1 MDNYQPPVQNELLRQ
16 YHIESNARTYSRVVT
31 SNITSGS
38 GTIVSD
44 NEDNFY
50 IDFLAGAGTLALG
63 HNHPVV
69 LSKLKEFLQSGQIL
83 HGLDFNTPIRHK
95 FSEIVISLFP
105 SEWRDELK
113 MHYCGP
119 SGADATEAA
128 IKLFKTVT
136 NRSSVIAF
144 QGAYHGMTNG
154 AMSLTGNIAIKEPV
168 SNLMPDV
175 HFLPYPYLYR
185 SPYGVGE
192 DETIDIS
199 LHHVRSTLS
208 DPNSGITRPAAII
221 VEAIQGEGGCIPA
234 PTRWLKGLSNI
245 CQDLDIPLILDEIQC
260 GIGRSGDMFAF
271 EESGIQPD
279 AILLSKAV
287 GGGLPMSLVVY
298 NRKYDCWEP
307 GAHTGTFRGNQLAM
321 VTGCATLD
329 IVKQQS
335 FLSDVRVKG
344 ELFRRLLNK
353 LKLKF
358 SQIGDIRG
366 RGLMLGLELIDP
378 VEKNALGEPL
388 SNGLLAKK
396 VKKYCYEYGLIIE
409 TGGRD
414 DSVIR
419 FLPPLNIDRGVI
431 SQAVSTLEA
440 ALASETKCSL

>member
-1 MDNYQPPVQNELLRQ
+1 MDTSLSLVLNETLRQ
-16 YHIESNARTYSRVVT
+16 NDLESNARTYSRLVT
-31 SNITSGS
+31 NNITSGT
-38 GTIVSD
+38 GTTISD
-44 NEDNFY
+44 NEDNVY

-63 HNHPVV
+63 HNHPIV
-69 LSKLKEFLQSGQIL
+69 LRELNEFLQSGQIL
-83 HGLDFNTPIRHK
+83 HGLDLITPIKRK
-95 FSEIVISLFP
+95 FSETIISLFP

-113 MHYCGP
+113 MHYCSP

-128 IKLFKTVT
+128 IKLFKTAT

-144 QGAYHGMTNG
+144 HGAYHGMTNG
-154 AMSLTGNIAIKEPV
+154 AISLTGNLAIKNPI
-168 SNLMPDV
+168 SNLMPGV

-192 DETIDIS
+192 NESIDIS
-199 LHHVRSTLS
+199 LYHIRSTLS
-208 DPNSGITRPAAII
+208 DSSSGITKPAVII

-234 PTRWLKGLSNI
+234 PARWLKGLNCI
-245 CQDLDIPLILDEIQC
+245 CKELDIPLVLDEIQC

-287 GGGLPMSLVVY
+287 GGGLPMSILVY
-298 NRKYDCWEP
+298 NRKYDCWES

-321 VTGCATLD
+321 AAGCATLD
-329 IVKQQS
+329 IVNQPL
-335 FLSDVRVKG
+335 FLNDVNKKG
-344 ELFRRLLNK
+344 KLFKNLLDN
-353 LKLKF
+353 LKSKF
-358 SQIGDIRG
+358 SQIGDVRG

-378 VEKNALGEPL
+378 VKKNTLGEPL

-396 VKKYCYEYGLIIE
+396 IKTNCYKNGLIIE

-419 FLPPLNIDRGVI
+419 FLPPLNVEIAVI
-431 SQAVSTLEA
+431 YQAVSILEY
-440 ALASETKCSL
+440 ALISETK